1 MRKKALFAIASR
13 SGLSNLNPYLR
24 PVHLCV
30 DARMYRASGIGTYLQ
45 NLLPTLSESFDLTL
59 LGNPSE
65 LAEVDAQIIA
75 TTIPIYSVAELLRF
89 SRLVPRCDVFWSPHY
104 NVPWLPVRA
113 KTRLVTIHDVFHLA
127 HLSTLSL
134 PQRGYASLAFR
145 AATHLSDHIITVSEF
160 SKAEI
165 RRYLNVPDE
174 RASVIPNGVNHTL
187 FHPQTDEDQQHR
199 VRQKYGLPTRWL
211 LYVGNV
217 KPHKNLIT
225 LIKAFTTLPESLSD
239 RHLVVVGQ
247 REGFITGDT
256 ELGRALQ
263 NDPDLAQRIHFTG
276 FVEQADLPVLYR
288 LAELFVFPSKYEG
301 FGLPP
306 LEALACGCPVVVSER
321 ASLPEICG
329 AAADYANPDSAL
341 DLATKIETALQRPA
355 AKRNRRIQQGLKQA
369 QKYTW
374 QRSVAQHEQLIRQS
388 G

>member
-1 MRKKALFAIASR
+1 M
-13 SGLSNLNPYLR
+13 
-24 PVHLCV
+24 HLCV

-45 NLLPTLSESFDLTL
+45 NLLPALSESFDLTL
-59 LGNPSE
+59 LGDPAE
-65 LAEVDAQIIA
+65 LTEVGGRIVP

-89 SRLVPRCDVFWSPHY
+89 PRLVPRCDVFWSPHY

-127 HLSTLSL
+127 HFSTLSL
-134 PQRGYASLAFR
+134 PQRGYATLAFR
-145 AATHLSDHIITVSEF
+145 AATGLSKHVITVSEF
-160 SKAEI
+160 SKTEI
-165 RRYLNVPDE
+165 QRYLNVPSN
-174 RASVIPNGVNHTL
+174 RVTVIPNGVNHTL
-187 FHPQTDEDQQHR
+187 FNEQTDADRQR
-199 VRQKYGLPTRWL
+199 TVREKYGLPSRWL

-225 LIKAFTTLPESLSD
+225 LVKAFAMLPESLSD
-239 RHLVVVGQ
+239 RQLVIVGQ

-256 ELGRALQ
+256 ELARVLQ
-263 NDPDLAQRIHFTG
+263 DNPSLSQRVHFTG

-288 LAELFVFPSKYEG
+288 LAELFVFPSTYEG

-306 LEALACGCPVVVSER
+306 LEAMASGCPVVVSDR

-329 AAADYANPDSAL
+329 AAADYVNPDRPD
-341 DLATKIETALQRPA
+341 DLAAKILAAVRRSPA
-355 AKRNRRIQQGLKQA
+355 ERRQRIQLGLNQA

-374 QRSVAQHEQLIRQS
+374 QQSVAQHERLLRRLC